1 MTTVGSASFPYIS
14 LFDAYTVSTTVPQVP
29 TLIENVTLGPDRSGI
44 SYNTLSRIREF
55 DAGNNRLLNVLRP
68 IDDTE
73 DALIA
78 LRGDIVDL
86 QSLAN
91 KALSL
96 KTAPPT
102 TPAPPPATPFIPP
115 PIEARTTV
123 PIDANTP
130 VEGATAGMRLSISA
144 DNGEDFI
151 FTFTGNATTWGEVVA
166 SLNAAEIGVR
176 ARFDASG
183 PGGSRLVLE
192 SANGT
197 TGFRI
202 NGTSSWQVV
211 DDLVGISSP
220 YDGGYGDA
228 KFTDGAGSSAMGG
241 SGPQGLTFG
250 SGGSLVTA
258 GAGSFASGSV
268 LRFIGSDG
276 VPRQWGTSSGAT
288 VRQAM
293 LDINAMRGSVV
304 AEMTADGRLRL
315 RDTQGGDVGTGLAQ
329 GSFAA
334 GGSMALARDV
344 NPPPQPSLAADAIAA
359 RAGAQLSRDSRVSGA
374 TNGMRFSITADNGAN
389 FTYTFGMDAD
399 TVTWGQVADALALAD
414 IGVRI
419 RFDENQIGSPRL
431 SIYSVDDRL
440 GFRINGTSSRQV
452 VDDLFGISSPYDG
465 PFRAEMFADGAE
477 WPAVGLAAKENGM
490 VFGRGAAVKT
500 LGPAQTISAG
510 TSITFIDGDGITRNW
525 VASGTSTS
533 PVTMIEEIK
542 GFRSNVIAEIAGDG
556 SLRLRSQDGGAI
568 TIVEQTGDF
577 DPEAGPMRFIENRPP
592 PDVPPERTILEQIGS
607 MGRILNSR
615 IARTVASL
623 SSVAYGNNVAVNEI
637 LTTVNTLNAATPWDN
652 WANSEDMITATRDNI
667 VSALG
672 QVDQTLAQLTDRLAT
687 LTAMEASYRDIGN
700 DLKNFAAEMLDSYL
714 SWEEARDMAEG
725 IRQKLTQA
733 TSNMGND
740 QARDFLLLLG

>member
-1 MTTVGSASFPYIS
+1 MTTIAPVSFPYVS

-29 TLIENVTLGPDRSGI
+29 TLIENVTLGPNRSLI

-73 DALIA
+73 DTLIT
-78 LRGDIVDL
+78 LRKDVVDL
-86 QSLAN
+86 QKLADA
-91 KALSL
+91 ALSL
-96 KTAPPT
+96 KTSPPT
-102 TPAPPPATPFIPP
+102 TPTPPPPTPFTPP

-123 PIDANTP
+123 SIDANTL
-130 VEGATAGMRLSISA
+130 VDGATAGMRLSISA
-144 DNGEDFI
+144 DNGEDFV
-151 FTFTGNATTWGEVVA
+151 FTFTGSATTWGEVAA

-183 PGGSRLVLE
+183 PNGSRLVLE
-192 SANGT
+192 SANGK

-202 NGTSSWQVV
+202 NGTSSRQVV

-220 YDGGYGDA
+220 YDGGYAAA

-241 SGPQGLTFG
+241 LGPPGLTFG
-250 SGGSLVTA
+250 VGGSLVTA
-258 GAGSFASGSV
+258 GAGSFAAGSV

-276 VPRQWGTSSGAT
+276 VPRQWGTSTGAT

-315 RDTQGGDVGTGLAQ
+315 RDARGGDVGTGLAQ

-334 GGSMALARDV
+334 SGSMALQRDV
-344 NPPPQPSLAADAIAA
+344 NAPPQPGLAADAIAA
-359 RAGAQLSRDSRVSGA
+359 RASTDLDRDSRVSGA
-374 TNGMRFSITADNGAN
+374 ANGMRLSITADNGAN

-465 PFRAEMFADGAE
+465 PFQPEMFANGAE
-477 WPAVGLAAKENGM
+477 WPAIGLAAKENGM
-490 VFGRGAAVKT
+490 VFGRGAAIKT
-500 LGPAQTISAG
+500 LGPAQTISAD
-510 TSITFIDGDGITRNW
+510 TSITFVDGDGITRKW
-525 VASGTSTS
+525 VASGTNTS
-533 PVTMIEEIK
+533 PITMIEEIK
-542 GFRSNVIAEIAGDG
+542 GFRSNVIAEIAGDR
-556 SLRLRSQDGGAI
+556 SLRLRSLDGRSI

-577 DPEAGPMRFIENRPP
+577 DPEVGAMRFIENRPP
-592 PDVPPERTILEQIGS
+592 PNVTPARSTFEQIIS
-607 MGRILNSR
+607 MGRVLNSR
-615 IARTVASL
+615 IAHTAGSL
-623 SSVAYGNNVAVNEI
+623 VNVAYKNNVAISEI
-637 LTTVNTLNAATPWDN
+637 MTTVNMLNAATPSDN
-652 WANSEDMITATRDNI
+652 WANSEDTIKATRDNI

-672 QVDQTLAQLTDRLAT
+672 QVDQTLAQLTDRLST
-687 LTAMEASYRDIGN
+687 LKAMEVTYLDIGN
-700 DLKNFAAEMLDSYL
+700 DLKNFAVEMLDSYL
-714 SWEEARDMAEG
+714 TWDEARDMAEG
-725 IRQKLTQA
+725 IRKKLTKA
-733 TSNMGND
+733 TSTMGNE
-740 QARDFLLLLG
+740 QAHDFLLLLG